1 MSWESASYVCHCLSL
16 NLNQNLTVNS
26 VCPFID
32 GHDKIDVSF
41 IRDVLRIDIF
51 SGALKLEASKKG
63 ELLPDSVYNEEIPAA
78 FIEGIENSKI
88 AGHLAGEYLCHLAKA
103 RNKLALTR
111 ILKCVLESDSDLA
124 YLDMFQH
131 QFMFALANMVEDF
144 KSDSKFRDFI
154 FNSYLLVKVKKESV
168 LRHTLRLLQL
178 IKLKIGKELFSE
190 LIEKFK
196 PPESCSGITDDL
208 YKKLVA

>member
-1 MSWESASYVCHCLSL
+1 M
-16 NLNQNLTVNS
+16 
-26 VCPFID
+26 
-32 GHDKIDVSF
+32 
-41 IRDVLRIDIF
+41 
-51 SGALKLEASKKG
+51 EASKKG
-63 ELLPDSVYNEEIPAA
+63 ELLPDSVYNAEIPAA

-111 ILKCVLESDSDLA
+111 ILKCVLESDSDLP

-178 IKLKIGKELFSE
+178 IKHKIGKELFSE

-196 PPESCSGITDDL
+196 PLESCSGITDDL
-208 YKKLVA
+208 YKKLVV